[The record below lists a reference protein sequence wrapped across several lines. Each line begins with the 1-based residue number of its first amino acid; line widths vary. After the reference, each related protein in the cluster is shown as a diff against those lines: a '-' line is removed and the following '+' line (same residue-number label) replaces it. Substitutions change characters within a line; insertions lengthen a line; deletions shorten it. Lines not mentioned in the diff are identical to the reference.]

1 MGKIGA
7 KEAKALKDSGIL
19 TKKSEDALS
28 KITSKKKSRAMK
40 RFVKTED
47 GYMVEPMLYFRGGK
61 GKKPSSD
68 MKAIIDVFDKAVT
81 KYSTTK

>member
-28 KITSKKKSRAMK
+28 KITSKKKSKTMK

-61 GKKPSSD
+61 GKKASDD
-68 MKAIIDVFDKAVT
+68 MKAITDVFNEAVN
-81 KYSTTK
+81 KYATTK